1 MTMQRREFL
10 QAAAAAAGVS
20 VLPGCATTAG
30 GALVLTE
37 TRNRSSDRF
46 SSGSLLDNTRRLFA
60 TAPAR

>member
-30 GALVLTE
+30 G
-37 TRNRSSDRF
+37 
-46 SSGSLLDNTRRLFA
+46 G
-60 TAPAR
+60 ARGKVVVSP